1 MRIPV
6 LAVAAAM
13 LLGAPAARAE
23 WLLAAFATR
32 VVAGQ
37 PLNISIVRDASDELP
52 LPDRLEAVIEVGEQ
66 RVAVELLAAGANEGA
81 AFRRDYVL
89 NWPEQLTGAA
99 VVELADRGSS
109 RLLLIAQEAAA
120 PPGADVAKAAQEP
133 VLPAATLPP
142 APALSVNEPMYFLVG
157 GGAGRS
163 ARLQLSFKYRIFEP
177 EGPVAELLPPL
188 RGLHFGYTQTSVWD
202 LRSDSKP
209 FRDTSYRPSLF
220 YEWRLASD
228 PDRQHGITV
237 RTGYEHESNGRDRE
251 NSRSLDTLFASLDWR
266 HRVGERQSYVGIT
279 PKIWGY
285 LDRDENPDI
294 HRYRGY
300 GELGVRFGRDDGFLA
315 QLRLRHSTHGGSSQL
330 DLSYPLSRAILSD
343 TASYLHFQVFNGY
356 GETLLDYNRSR
367 GTQFRIGF
375 SIQR

>member
-66 RVAVELLAAGANEGA
+66 RVAVELLAAGGGEGA

-89 NWPEQLTGAA
+89 NWPEQITGAA

-120 PPGADVAKAAQEP
+120 PPGADVAKAAHEP
-133 VLPAATLPP
+133 VLPAAALPP
-142 APALSVNEPMYFLVG
+142 APALSVNEPMYFLIG

-163 ARLQLSFKYRIFEP
+163 ARVQLSIDLTSEFSVVSKSISNATVGSTGRSTI
-177 EGPVAELLPPL
+177 ARRRLP
-188 RGLHFGYTQTSVWD
+188 FGSMF
-202 LRSDSKP
+202 DSLK
-209 FRDTSYRPSLF
+209 
-220 YEWRLASD
+220 
-228 PDRQHGITV
+228 
-237 RTGYEHESNGRDRE
+237 
-251 NSRSLDTLFASLDWR
+251 
-266 HRVGERQSYVGIT
+266 
-279 PKIWGY
+279 
-285 LDRDENPDI
+285 
-294 HRYRGY
+294 
-300 GELGVRFGRDDGFLA
+300 
-315 QLRLRHSTHGGSSQL
+315 
-330 DLSYPLSRAILSD
+330 LSMAAL
-343 TASYLHFQVFNGY
+343 
-356 GETLLDYNRSR
+356 
-367 GTQFRIGF
+367 
-375 SIQR
+375 